1 MEKHLTCSPD
11 FLSLATFMVSVLLFL
26 ALALATN
33 PALLRS
39 GAKSAP
45 PRGAERL
52 CCVYACVRA
61 KLIWYGGKEERRKDR
76 GVVIR
81 GGGQGKGNE

>member
-1 MEKHLTCSPD
+1 
-11 FLSLATFMVSVLLFL
+11 MVSVLFFL

-61 KLIWYGGKEERRKDR
+61 KLIWYGGKEERRKGIR
-76 GVVIR
+76 GVVI
-81 GGGQGKGNE
+81 GGGGSGKGNE